1 MNWAKL
7 TNFKHYKPFF
17 PTNEKIAK
25 LTKEFMGGR
34 LNLSDEYRN
43 QYSIYNILLMYF
55 NNPANLFYE
64 IDDFGGVLG
73 FANIVMGHKCDL
85 LMKMW
90 DKSIW
95 KPSVVKE
102 AKQIIKTMMDEF
114 NLIRINSESA
124 DEKVV
129 KMMKILGMKEDGI
142 RKKNF
147 SWDGTKFD
155 IFLYS
160 MEKNYGVIS

>member
-1 MNWAKL
+1 MIKPDWIKL

-25 LTKEFMGGR
+25 LTKEFKDGY

-64 IDDFGGVLG
+64 IGNFGGVLG
-73 FANIVMGHKCDL
+73 FANIVGGHKCDI

-90 DKSIW
+90 DKEIW

-102 AKQIIKTMMDEF
+102 AKEIIKTIMDEF
-114 NLIRINSESA
+114 KLIRINTETA
-124 DEKVV
+124 DIRV
-129 KMMKILGMKEDGI
+129 KKMCTILGFKEDGI
-142 RKKNF
+142 REKDFSFDGKKF
-147 SWDGTKFD
+147 SL
-155 IFLYS
+155 FLLS
-160 MEKNYGVIS
+160 MEK